1 MKPESM
7 AADTV
12 TPEPATTWSR
22 RLRHFSVDLDVGSG
36 VEPPPG
42 RIGTTLCGED
52 AYDQERRQY
61 ELSRWSDRTVNVDA
75 LLPCKKCVRK
85 AGLPDPNTKG

>member
-1 MKPESM
+1 M

-12 TPEPATTWSR
+12 TPEPCTTWSR
-22 RLRHFSVDLDVGSG
+22 RKRHFSVDLDVGSG

-52 AYDQERRQY
+52 AYDQDRRQW
-61 ELSRWSDRTVNVDA
+61 ELSRWSDRTVNVEA
-75 LLPCKKCVRK
+75 LPLCKRCVRK
-85 AGLPDPNTKG
+85 AGIPTQETED